1 VDGLRRRRADEVAT
15 FIVLGSDGRHV
26 LLGRHAA
33 PDAAEVAQIAALLAA
48 QGKGGW
54 VARMVGDYWHRSHCV
69 RLEMVRE
76 ASPSSTPFD
85 QAAEAFQAIRLGISA
100 SCQIP
105 RPAGDPGIAAESKG

>member
-1 VDGLRRRRADEVAT
+1 VAT

-54 VARMVGDYWHRSHCV
+54 VARMVGDYWHRSRSM
-69 RLEMVRE
+69 RLEMVSE

-85 QAAEAFQAIRLGISA
+85 QAEAAFQAIRCGALA
-100 SCQIP
+100 P
-105 RPAGDPGIAAESKG
+105 